1 MKKSGQ
7 TSKDKSKEGAVE
19 LVEEF
24 IALTDELTNNQLFQ
38 LLSNYSFSSVS
49 AKSIHLLH
57 LVIHFYNLPF
67 EKVCHD
73 RSLQPPV

>member
-38 LLSNYSFSSVS
+38 LVMSYSLSSVS

-57 LVIHFYNLPF
+57 LVIHFEDLSF
-67 EKVCHD
+67 E
-73 RSLQPPV
+73 

>member
-1 MKKSGQ
+1 MNKD
-7 TSKDKSKEGAVE
+7 TSREHAVE

-24 IALTDELTNNQLFQ
+24 IALTDEQTNSQLFQ
-38 LLSNYSFSSVS
+38 LVMSHSLSSVS

-57 LVIHFYNLPF
+57 LVVHFYNLPF

>member
-24 IALTDELTNNQLFQ
+24 IALTDEQTNNQLFQ
-38 LLSNYSFSSVS
+38 LVMSYSLSSVS

-57 LVIHFYNLPF
+57 LMIHFQDLSF
-67 EKVCHD
+67 E
-73 RSLQPPV
+73 